1 MKCLFVFLLTN
12 SYLCTIF
19 SHTYIMV
26 QESNTTVQPVGEEFE
41 IIAKTFMGLEP
52 VLAKE
57 LAQLG
62 ASDIQTGRR
71 MVSFKGNKELLY
83 RANFQLHTA
92 IRILKPIKHFHALSA
107 DDVYEG
113 VKDIDWSEYI
123 ALDKTFAVDS
133 VVFSEEFRHSKFVA
147 YKVKDAIVDQFR
159 ERTGQRPNI
168 SISNPDIRLH
178 IHIAEDQCTLC
189 LDSSGES
196 LHRRGY
202 RQESV
207 EAPLN
212 EVLAAGMILM
222 TGWHGECDFIDP
234 MCGSGTLLIEAALIA
249 HNMAPGLFRKEFAFE
264 KWPDFDADLF
274 DKIYNDDSQEREF
287 NHHIYGYDVDIKAV
301 NTARL
306 NAKAAGLTSDITVE
320 ERDFKDFTQPKDK
333 SIMVTNPPYGERIS
347 TPDLLGTYKMIGERL
362 KHQFTGNE
370 AWILSYRE
378 ECFAQIGLK
387 PSIKIPV
394 FNGSLEC
401 EFRKYQMFDGKM
413 SVFREEGGVVKTDE
427 EKRQMAEKRR
437 FKQNREFKKRLD
449 EEQEN
454 AEADIRSFKFR
465 SLERKEN
472 KERREPREDRGSRD
486 TRGSRY
492 SRDNRNS
499 KDFRNSRDSRNSR
512 DFKKTFKKN
521 NRRFDNDED

>member
-1 MKCLFVFLLTN
+1 MT
-12 SYLCTIF
+12 
-19 SHTYIMV
+19 
-26 QESNTTVQPVGEEFE
+26 QEFE
-41 IIAKTFMGLEP
+41 MIAKTFMGLEP
-52 VLAKE
+52 VLANE
-57 LAQLG
+57 LTQLG
-62 ASDIQTGRR
+62 AKNVQVGRR
-71 MVSFKGNKELLY
+71 MVSFTGDKEMMY

-92 IRILKPIKHFHALSA
+92 IRILKPIKHFKALSA

-113 VKDIDWSEYI
+113 VKDIDWTEYLS
-123 ALDKTFAVDS
+123 LDKTFAVDS

-159 ERTGQRPNI
+159 EKTGNRPNI
-168 SISNPDIRLH
+168 SVSNPDMRLH

-222 TGWHGECDFIDP
+222 TGWRGETDFIDP

-249 HNMAPGLFRKEFAFE
+249 RNMAPGLFRKEFAFE

-306 NAKAAGLTSDITVE
+306 NVKAAGLTSDITVE
-320 ERDFKDFTQPKDK
+320 EQDFKNFTQPKEK

-347 TPDLLGTYKMIGERL
+347 TSDLLGTYKMIGERL

-370 AWILSYRE
+370 AWVLSYRE
-378 ECFAQIGLK
+378 ECFSQIGLK
-387 PSIKIPV
+387 PSIKISL

-413 SVFREEGGVVKTDE
+413 SDFRGEGGIVKTEE
-427 EKRQMAEKRR
+427 EKRQMAEKHR
-437 FKQNREFKKRLD
+437 FKKEREFKKRLD
-449 EEQEN
+449 EQEEN
-454 AEADIRSFKFR
+454 EDGDIRSFKFH
-465 SLERKEN
+465 SLEKKEF
-472 KERREPREDRGSRD
+472 KKPREPRESRGSRD
-486 TRGSRY
+486 F
-492 SRDNRNS
+492 RD
-499 KDFRNSRDSRNSR
+499 SR
-512 DFKKTFKKN
+512 DFKKPFKKN
-521 NRRFDNDED
+521 NRRFRDDDED